1 MELNPYKELDF
12 KDQEGLNQLNLNHDT
27 TIQNDISLTLGNTK
41 ETEMPKIK
49 QEVEPGLESK
59 PHLISKQRSKNKTKK
74 GQWLVKVLKLVKCE
88 ICSKHLENG
97 KYLQNHRRNCFSQAN
112 NDQLKQNE
120 EN

>member
-49 QEVEPGLESK
+49 QEEEQILDKIKVEPR
-59 PHLISKQRSKNKTKK
+59 IKTTFD
-74 GQWLVKVLKLVKCE
+74 
-88 ICSKHLENG
+88 I
-97 KYLQNHRRNCFSQAN
+97 
-112 NDQLKQNE
+112 
-120 EN
+120 